1 MWMVSLLSYIDR
13 NTLAIL
19 APVILRDTHLSAAQY
34 GLILSCFSVAYT
46 IGNPVWGLILDR
58 VGVRRGMTAAV
69 GMWTVA
75 STAHAWATGFWSFA
89 LARAILGA
97 GEGATFP
104 GGLRTVTRTLPPSK
118 RGRGLAIAY
127 SGGSLGAMVT
137 PLIVTPVAAIFGW
150 HGAFLFTGLLGA
162 LWLVFWRIT
171 ARGVDQTAD
180 LHPTAD
186 HLPLRQI
193 ATHPAFWAYMAAY
206 GIGALPLSFILYYS
220 SLYLKARFG
229 WSQNTLGM
237 VLWIPP
243 AGWELGYFIWGA
255 LLDGATRR
263 ASGKDKLGPRDA
275 PPFRGLMLAT
285 CLCSLPIALIH
296 WLPTGPAVLAGM
308 LVTMFGVSGFIV
320 ISVAY
325 ATRSFPAGH
334 AALLA
339 GIGAGSWG
347 AVSALVLPWFGYL
360 FDHSSYST
368 AFQVAAVFPVVGYL
382 LWRGLSIPHLRGNGS
397 LA

>member
-1 MWMVSLLSYIDR
+1 MWMVSLISYIDR

-19 APVILRDTHLSAAQY
+19 APVILRDTHLSAARY
-34 GLILSCFSVAYT
+34 GLVISCFSVAYT

-58 VGVRRGMTAAV
+58 IGVRRGMSAAV
-69 GMWTVA
+69 GIWTVA
-75 STAHAWATGFWSFA
+75 STAHAFATGFWTFG

-137 PLIVTPVAAIFGW
+137 PLIVTPVAALFGW

-162 LWLVFWRIT
+162 LWLIFWRIT

-180 LHPTAD
+180 LHPSARGNSEAD

-193 ATHPAFWAYMAAY
+193 AIHPAFWAYMAAY

-229 WSQNTLGM
+229 WTQTTLGE

-243 AGWELGYFIWGA
+243 AGWELGYFIWGG
-255 LLDGATRR
+255 LLDRF
-263 ASGKDKLGPRDA
+263 GPR
-275 PPFRGLMLAT
+275 FRGLMLAS
-285 CLCSLPIALIH
+285 CLFSLPIALLH

-308 LVTMFGVSGFIV
+308 FVTMFGAGGFIV

-347 AVSALVLPWFGYL
+347 AMTALVLPGFGYL
-360 FDHSSYST
+360 FDHSAYAT
-368 AFQVAAVFPVVGYL
+368 AFRLAAVFPVVGYL
-382 LWRGLSIPHLRGNGS
+382 LWRGLSTPRLDE
-397 LA
+397 

>member
-1 MWMVSLLSYIDR
+1 MWMVSLISYIDR

-19 APVILRDTHLSAAQY
+19 APVILADTHLSAQQY
-34 GLILSCFSVAYT
+34 GLILSFFSVAYML
-46 IGNPVWGLILDR
+46 GNPVWGLILDR
-58 VGVRRGMTAAV
+58 VGVRSGMTAAV
-69 GMWTVA
+69 GIWTLA
-75 STAHAWATGFWSFA
+75 STAHAWATGFWSFGI
-89 LARAILGA
+89 ARAVLGA

-137 PLIVTPVAAIFGW
+137 PLIVTPVAAVFGW

-162 LWLVFWRIT
+162 LWLIFWRIT

-229 WSQNTLGM
+229 WSQTTLGL

-243 AGWELGYFIWGA
+243 AGWEIGYFVWGG
-255 LLDGATRR
+255 LLD
-263 ASGKDKLGPRDA
+263 KFGPR
-275 PPFRGLMLAT
+275 FRGLMLAS
-285 CLCSLPIALIH
+285 CLFSLPIALLH
-296 WLPTGPAVLAGM
+296 WLPSGPAVLAGM
-308 LVTMFGVSGFIV
+308 LITMFGVSGFIV

-360 FDHSSYST
+360 FDRTAYAA
-368 AFQVAAVFPVVGYL
+368 AFQLAAVFPAVGYL
-382 LWRGLSIPHLRGNGS
+382 LWRILSTIRHSAPQRTAINHP
-397 LA
+397 